1 MNKPIT
7 EQFDENAA
15 ALLAQHNLM
24 NTVYAVLI
32 IIFIGILF
40 YLFRL
45 DRKISKI
52 EKQS

>member
-1 MNKPIT
+1 MNKTLT

-24 NTVYAVLI
+24 NTVYVVLT

-40 YLFRL
+40 YLIRL
-45 DRKISKI
+45 DRKISKL